1 MSKEYTPEEDADHME
16 KVLTF
21 SAAHGREWEH
31 MQWLVETYSIFTM
44 HSLVEAGGE
53 IRIPMSAIQAS
64 SEKGCLVGARI
75 EDTDDGGAELVL
87 KDLTDWEDDQ

>member
-1 MSKEYTPEEDADHME
+1 
-16 KVLTF
+16 
-21 SAAHGREWEH
+21 
-31 MQWLVETYSIFTM
+31 
-44 HSLVEAGGE
+44 
-53 IRIPMSAIQAS
+53 MSAIQAS